1 MVSNSNLRVLP
12 VPEVD
17 FDVEEYQGDEGR
29 DPEDDSEGQVHVELD
44 VHRVIPETVKTS
56 FRVRYNV
63 IFPVFVLVEEPW
75 SSMRFSGVERLSWTM
90 SLTLKAIIT
99 LIRSA
104 NKRWVRQRGRKVG

>member
-63 IFPVFVLVEEPW
+63 IFPVFVLVEEP
-75 SSMRFSGVERLSWTM
+75 
-90 SLTLKAIIT
+90 
-99 LIRSA
+99 
-104 NKRWVRQRGRKVG
+104 